1 MGAGAS
7 RDDLRHATAGLGAG
21 DTVGLGA
28 QAGTGRQAHRLCP
41 RMRREPVDR
50 RSGCTL
56 EAFELCEG
64 EWALVASAEADERI
78 SIRPFAAIKLLSK
91 RRGLTQDYSK
101 VVLMV

>member
-1 MGAGAS
+1 M
-7 RDDLRHATAGLGAG
+7 
-21 DTVGLGA
+21 
-28 QAGTGRQAHRLCP
+28 
-41 RMRREPVDR
+41 
-50 RSGCTL
+50 
-56 EAFELCEG
+56 CEG